1 MQISSQILI
10 SLLSKKDINVN
21 VLCDE
26 EINVNFE
33 MESMLNQIRNVIINE
48 ENNDY
53 MCVERIIEV
62 FESYGIDCGV
72 RHD

>member
-1 MQISSQILI
+1 MQIASQILI

-21 VLCDE
+21 VICNG

-33 MESMLNQIRNVIINE
+33 MESMINQIHNVIINE

-53 MCVERIIEV
+53 MCVERIIEI
-62 FESYGIDCGV
+62 FESYGIGCGV